1 MVVNQDIVSGLRAA
15 LERGQSLR
23 SAMISFFNAGY
34 PREEIEDAARA
45 LIEFGTNPNAEPT
58 QVTPSVSNQIQPVRT
73 QPAQPKPQKPQP
85 QSQPAPK
92 VPQVQQPMQNIP
104 SVRPVQPSPLQKMK
118 EEAKAKPAQKISGYG
133 TPRKRKGSLTI
144 IILILLLVIFVG
156 LLISIF
162 LFKQQLIDWLST
174 MF

>member
-1 MVVNQDIVSGLRAA
+1 MVINQDIVSGLRAA

-85 QSQPAPK
+85 QVAPK
-92 VPQVQQPMQNIP
+92 VPQAIQQPMQNIP
-104 SVRPVQPSPLQKMK
+104 SRQAQPSPLQKMK

-133 TPRKRKGSLTI
+133 TPRKRKSSLTI
-144 IILILLLVIFVG
+144 IILILLLVVFVG